1 MNRFAFP
8 LYLAFIVTVLAVGC
22 TAPVHLRDRAHPSTT
37 ELSSE
42 EKMQQTIGKWKDV
55 HISKAIQ
62 KWGSP
67 KEVNDDGT
75 GWKTYIWQIPVHG
88 FLPKQESLMLGS
100 QRRQDRPIHSPRYV
114 PRYADSKW
122 NIHSHRLHLSTHI
135 LYASKRYNLEN
146 RHKKESGPR
155 KRISVEIKVSCLI
168 ASVLRF
174 IL

>member
-42 EKMQQTIGKWKDV
+42 EKMQQTMGKWKDV

-100 QRRQDRPIHSPRYV
+100 QRRQDRPIHSRGMFRGMRTVSGTYIATGYTYQLTFYTRPNGII
-114 PRYADSKW
+114 SKTDIKK
-122 NIHSHRLHLSTHI
+122 NHDP
-135 LYASKRYNLEN
+135 ASEFQWK
-146 RHKKESGPR
+146 
-155 KRISVEIKVSCLI
+155 
-168 ASVLRF
+168 
-174 IL
+174 